1 VSKQTGEI
9 MASETWTVRRLLEWT
24 EDFLRKK
31 GFESPRLEAQ
41 ILLAH
46 ALGCKKIDLYVR
58 FSEEPSEE
66 KRTVFREIVK
76 RRSEGTPV
84 AHLVGHREFYSLSFA
99 VSPDVL
105 IPRPETE
112 TLVMEALR
120 LLKPLAAPRVL
131 DLGTGSGCIALTIAK
146 QHKSSRVTAV
156 DISPKALAIARGNA
170 EHHGVAER
178 VTFLEGDLFAPVAV
192 QTFDLIVSNPP
203 YIAHAEFP
211 TLDPGVRD
219 FEPRSAL
226 DGGPDGLEF
235 YRRLAADAGQFL
247 NPSGTILVEIGSTQ
261 EESVR
266 ALFAERMKVGNTIRD
281 LGGRPR
287 VIAAQRR
294 E

>member
-1 VSKQTGEI
+1 

-58 FSEEPSEE
+58 FSEEPPED
-66 KRTVFREIVK
+66 KRATFREIVK
-76 RRSEGTPV
+76 KRSEGTPV
-84 AHLVGHREFYSLSFA
+84 AHLVGYREFYSLSFK
-99 VSPDVL
+99 VSSDVL

-120 LLKPLAAPRVL
+120 LLQPLASPRVL
-131 DLGTGSGCIALTIAK
+131 DIGTGSGCIAVTIAK
-146 QHKSSRVTAV
+146 QHKSANVTAI
-156 DISPKALAIARGNA
+156 DISPQALVIARENA
-170 EHHGVAER
+170 EQHAVAER
-178 VTFLEGDLFAPVAV
+178 VTFLEGDLFAPLAR
-192 QTFDLIVSNPP
+192 QSFDLIASNPP
-203 YIAHAEFP
+203 YIAPAEFL

-226 DGGPDGLEF
+226 DGGPDGLDF
-235 YRRLAADAGQFL
+235 YRRLAADAERFL
-247 NPSGTILVEIGSTQ
+247 SPGGTILVEIGSTQ
-261 EESVR
+261 EDAVR
-266 ALFAERMKVGNTIRD
+266 ELFAARMEVGGTIRD

-287 VIAAQRR
+287 VIASRAKP
-294 E
+294 

>member
-1 VSKQTGEI
+1 

-84 AHLVGHREFYSLSFA
+84 AHLVGHCEFYSLSFA

-235 YRRLAADAGQFL
+235 YRRLAAEAGQFL